1 MPSPKFSKE
10 QEIMTTQ
17 AISVAS
23 LICLGRSS
31 RARLIRA
38 VSPKAI
44 AGHASEFHQGM
55 HAANAGALEQ
65 ALAKDQMLVLDN
77 RRLTL
82 ECLEGQLWLT
92 RDGDAEDYILG
103 PGQNFEVLPD
113 DQAVIQA
120 QRPSRIR
127 LLPA

>member
-1 MPSPKFSKE
+1 
-10 QEIMTTQ
+10 MTTQ

-23 LICLGRSS
+23 LMCLGRSS
-31 RARLIRA
+31 RARLIQA
-38 VSPKAI
+38 VSQEAI
-44 AGHASEFHQGM
+44 TGHASEFPQGM

-65 ALAKDQMLVLDN
+65 VLAKDQMLVLDN

-82 ECLEGQLWLT
+82 QCLEGQLWLT

-103 PGQNFEVLPD
+103 PGQNFEIHPRD
-113 DQAVIQA
+113 HAVVQA

>member
-1 MPSPKFSKE
+1 
-10 QEIMTTQ
+10 MTTH
-17 AISVAS
+17 AISIAS

-65 ALAKDQMLVLDN
+65 VLAKDQMLVLDN